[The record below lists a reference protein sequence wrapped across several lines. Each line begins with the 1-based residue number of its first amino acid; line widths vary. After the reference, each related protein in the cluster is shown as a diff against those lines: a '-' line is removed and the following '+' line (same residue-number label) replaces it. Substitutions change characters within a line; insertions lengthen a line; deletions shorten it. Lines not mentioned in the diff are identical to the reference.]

1 MLDAV
6 KELFSS
12 IAIMLVA
19 GFSFLTGQVSSTS
32 DAVPTEESQIHIV
45 RSEDI
50 SAATTTLQEN
60 MVSTSSSEFESKEK
74 ESSNQ
79 TSNGAT
85 LERKEGVAD
94 TSSAPVLGL
103 EGDDDV
109 PANVTTSVQDTSSN
123 VSFDVASQKARAALV
138 NITCS
143 SDHPNVGKMTGSGMI
158 VDPKG
163 IIVTNAHVA
172 QFFLIEAQSN
182 NTDCFI
188 RTGSPAQPAYEA
200 ELIFISP
207 QWLGRHALTFN
218 QAFKAINGDYDYA
231 FLGITGSKSGNPLPN
246 SFPYIPFSDNE
257 TYVGE
262 KIVAAGYAASILTE
276 SQIENFLSPTMT
288 FGTVGT
294 TSGFLSEHADI
305 IELRAT
311 AAAQGG
317 SSGGGIVSGMGEMLG
332 IITLGSTQRAIE
344 KRTFTAISTNYVRR
358 MYAQESGKS
367 LDAMFDTDPKTSVA
381 AFRWRIPELA
391 RPLLVNISI
400 PNFFRIIDCEIEECP
415 EE

>member
-1 MLDAV
+1 MISVIKDIL
-6 KELFSS
+6 SS
-12 IAIMLVA
+12 IAAIFVA
-19 GFSFLTGQVSSTS
+19 GLSFLTGQVSPLP
-32 DAVPTEESQIHIV
+32 DALPGEERPDKIVFSEIVP
-45 RSEDI
+45 
-50 SAATTTLQEN
+50 ATTTPLLEN
-60 MVSTSSSEFESKEK
+60 
-74 ESSNQ
+74 ESSTATADNEEAEEFSPSSFEKPD
-79 TSNGAT
+79 SNS
-85 LERKEGVAD
+85 ERKIAEDLVVVERDNTIDSSTNQVKLNTSD
-94 TSSAPVLGL
+94 TSTQASL
-103 EGDDDV
+103 E
-109 PANVTTSVQDTSSN
+109 S
-123 VSFDVASQKARAALV
+123 ASQKARAALV

-143 SDHPNVGKMTGSGMI
+143 SGHPNVGKMTGSGVI

-172 QFFLIEAQSN
+172 QYFLIEAQSN

-231 FLGITGSKSGNPLPN
+231 FLGITGSKSDTPLPS
-246 SFPYIPFSDNE
+246 SFPYIPFSGTE

-262 KIVAAGYAASILTE
+262 QIVAAGYAAEILTE
-276 SQIENFLSPTMT
+276 SQIENYLYPTLT
-288 FGTVGT
+288 FGSVGT
-294 TSGFLSEHADI
+294 TSSFLGTHADI
-305 IELRAT
+305 IELRGT

-317 SSGGGIVSGMGEMLG
+317 SSGGGIVSAGETLLGM
-332 IITLGSTQRAIE
+332 ITLGSTQRAME
-344 KRTFTAISTNYVRR
+344 KRSFTAISTDYIQR

-367 LDAMFDTDPKTSVA
+367 LDTMFDTDPKSSIL

-391 RPLLVNISI
+391 RPLLVNINI
-400 PNFFRIIDCEIEECP
+400 PNFYRIIDCEVEECP